1 MTRLGNEDQFEAL
14 RPLDALRAD
23 KRLVE
28 REIATGP
35 SLPDPAHQIDG
46 VRFGMLAGDG
56 DAAGEAE
63 NQDSD

>member
-1 MTRLGNEDQFEAL
+1 MRTSSRRSARSTLYE
-14 RPLDALRAD
+14 PTS
-23 KRLVE
+23 RLVE

-46 VRFGMLAGDG
+46 VRFGILAGDG